1 MAWEKETS
9 SPTENQNTR
18 TQLNLYVEI
27 CTVQCLVSCVKNK
40 ITYKRARKICMWL
53 FFSAAAK
60 GKWPTRSHKC
70 NLDPS
75 CLFASEVTA
84 SKLQVFSLHVQ
95 KWSATCYPSNLGCTS
110 TTSVPGPAVQWPEQ
124 HLLEEDRFS
133 LKPSYVKHPEMQ
145 ASKGHLWPKNLLS
158 AETRRK
164 VFPIWG
170 LARRYE
176 SLAAVKSSLFKIPA
190 KSNSFHAVTNHWS
203 LFPLQADSYSLQLSS
218 DCALLVPA
226 DSNYLSSSSLS
237 SFHGEPEKQM
247 TKGPRWGS
255 NLILSSWDE
264 KTMQRLQGKDRKI
277 YVFKKK
283 NGGGKREIEGP
294 GGQSHQCEGRNVQK
308 VHV

>member
-1 MAWEKETS
+1 MCR
-9 SPTENQNTR
+9 NDQQR
-18 TQLNLYVEI
+18 
-27 CTVQCLVSCVKNK
+27 
-40 ITYKRARKICMWL
+40 
-53 FFSAAAK
+53 
-60 GKWPTRSHKC
+60 
-70 NLDPS
+70 
-75 CLFASEVTA
+75 VT
-84 SKLQVFSLHVQ
+84 LQ
-95 KWSATCYPSNLGCTS
+95 
-110 TTSVPGPAVQWPEQ
+110 
-124 HLLEEDRFS
+124 
-133 LKPSYVKHPEMQ
+133 
-145 ASKGHLWPKNLLS
+145 
-158 AETRRK
+158 
-164 VFPIWG
+164 IWG
-170 LARRYE
+170 ALLQPVCQDQQFNDLSSIFSKKTDSLLNHLMWSIQKCRPPKVICGLRTCSVLTQEGRYSPSGVLARRYE